1 MRPKSSPEGGF
12 LTNNLQ
18 DTSYESRVTFY
29 IRVTS
34 YYLLH
39 ELRINFR
46 YELRVI
52 IYCPSYKLNLS
63 YELRIT
69 IYYTT
74 WNCNVNC
81 KVSLLYQPFI
91 CMVCYLQNQVFLVL
105 CSCAMSTMLHYNQLF
120 FHVQNFFTF
129 L

>member
-1 MRPKSSPEGGF
+1 MSYELPFIYE
-12 LTNNLQ
+12 LQ
-18 DTSYESRVTFY
+18 VTIICTSYE
-29 IRVTS
+29 
-34 YYLLH
+34 LLFIC
-39 ELRINFR
+39 ELRIITYCTSYELIFT

-52 IYCPSYKLNLS
+52 IYCTSYKLNLS

-91 CMVCYLQNQVFLVL
+91 CMVCFLQNQVFLVL
-105 CSCAMSTMLHYNQLF
+105 SSCAMSTMLNYNQLF